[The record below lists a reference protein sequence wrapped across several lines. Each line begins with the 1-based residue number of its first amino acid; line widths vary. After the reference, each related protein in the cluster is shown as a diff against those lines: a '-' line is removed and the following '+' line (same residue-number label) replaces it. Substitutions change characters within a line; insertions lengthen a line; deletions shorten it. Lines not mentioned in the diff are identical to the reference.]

1 MSGHGPW
8 RIGIAERK
16 SRALSSSYG
25 VGRSMEK
32 DRQESPRECMHVN
45 TPNRL
50 ARAVF
55 RSALLWGLL
64 AALAF
69 YAPLRAG
76 VWHHPMVERYFMG
89 HWVEYVETVLFCV
102 GMAALVLK
110 ALGVIAQA
118 QSLHDPLVYSDGAPR
133 PAQELLQALRG
144 LPEDRRSG
152 LLANRLR
159 EALEAVVRRGT
170 ADRLDQ
176 DLQWLAEADAAR
188 AQAGYALVRIIVWAI
203 PILGFLGT
211 VIGITLAIASLSPQA
226 LEESL
231 PAVTGGLGTAFDTTA
246 LALALSMV
254 LMFVQFVVERM
265 EGRLL
270 ARVDALAPERL
281 ASLIEPVERGDA
293 HTGAVRRMAEA
304 VVKASERLVQRQ
316 AELWQASLEAAQE
329 RWARM
334 ADTSREQLEA
344 ALAAALRS
352 SLEGHARTLAEQAQA
367 AADRERLAVLRL
379 EETVASQTQAL
390 AAQQA
395 ELVRQGEVLLK
406 VVEATGQVQRLEDA
420 LNTNLASLAATQQLS
435 ETLVSLAAA
444 VQLLNAR
451 LGQLLAAPQVEIK
464 SHLKSKAA

>member
-1 MSGHGPW
+1 MS
-8 RIGIAERK
+8 
-16 SRALSSSYG
+16 
-25 VGRSMEK
+25 
-32 DRQESPRECMHVN
+32 

-50 ARAVF
+50 AQAVF

-76 VWHHPMVERYFMG
+76 VWHHPLVQRYFMG

-110 ALGVIAQA
+110 ALGVLAQA
-118 QSLHDPLVYSDGAPR
+118 RALHDPALFADSGPR
-133 PAQELLQALRG
+133 AADELLAALRG
-144 LPEDRRSG
+144 LPEERRRS
-152 LLANRLR
+152 LLVKRLC

-176 DLQWLAEADAAR
+176 DLQYLAEADAAR
-188 AQAGYALVRIIVWAI
+188 AQSGYALVRIIVWAI

-254 LMFVQFVVERM
+254 LMFVQFLVERM
-265 EGRLL
+265 ETRLL
-270 ARVDALAPERL
+270 ARVDALASARL
-281 ASLIEPVERGDA
+281 ASLIEPVDRGDA
-293 HTGAVRRMAEA
+293 QTAAVRRMAEA
-304 VVKASERLVQRQ
+304 VVKATERLVQRQ
-316 AELWQASLEAAQE
+316 AELWQASLDAAHERWTRMAEAAG
-329 RWARM
+329 A
-334 ADTSREQLEA
+334 QLES
-344 ALAAALRS
+344 ALAAALRG
-352 SLEGHARTLAEQAQA
+352 SLEAHARTLAEQSQA
-367 AADRERLAVLRL
+367 AAEHERQAVLRL
-379 EETVASQTQAL
+379 EETVAAQTQAL

-395 ELVRQGEVLLK
+395 ELVRQGEVLLR

-420 LNTNLASLAATQQLS
+420 LNSNLAALAATQQLS

-464 SHLKSKAA
+464 PHLKSKAA

>member
-1 MSGHGPW
+1 M
-8 RIGIAERK
+8 
-16 SRALSSSYG
+16 
-25 VGRSMEK
+25 VK
-32 DRQESPRECMHVN
+32 DRRESLLESMHVS

-50 ARAVF
+50 AQTIF

-76 VWHHPMVERYFMG
+76 LWHHPLVQRYFMG
-89 HWVEYVETVLFCV
+89 HWVEYVEMALFCV
-102 GMAALVLK
+102 GLAALVIK
-110 ALGVIAQA
+110 ALGVLAQA
-118 QSLHDPLVYSDGAPR
+118 HALQDPLVFGGEPR
-133 PAQELLQALRG
+133 PAHELLAALRT
-144 LPEDRRSG
+144 LPEDRRSS
-152 LLANRLR
+152 LLANRLC
-159 EALEAVVRRGT
+159 EALSSVVRHGT

-176 DLQWLAEADAAR
+176 DLQHLAATDAER
-188 AQAGYALVRIIVWAI
+188 AQSGYALVRIIVWAI

-254 LMFVQFVVERM
+254 LMFVQFIVERM
-265 EGRLL
+265 ETRLL
-270 ARVDALAPERL
+270 ARVDALASERL
-281 ASLIEPVERGDA
+281 ASLIEPADRGDA
-293 HTGAVRRMAEA
+293 HTAAVRRMAEA
-304 VVKASERLVQRQ
+304 VVKAADRLVHRQ
-316 AELWQASLEAAQE
+316 AELWQASLEAAQD
-329 RWARM
+329 RWTRM
-334 ADTSREQLEA
+334 ADASRQQLES
-344 ALAAALRS
+344 ALASALRG
-352 SLEGHARTLAEQAQA
+352 SLEVHARTLAEQSQA
-367 AADRERLAVLRL
+367 AAERERHAVLRL
-379 EETVASQTQAL
+379 EETVAAQTQAL

-420 LNTNLASLAATQQLS
+420 LNSNLASLAATQQLS

-464 SHLKSKAA
+464 PHPKSKAA

>member
-1 MSGHGPW
+1 
-8 RIGIAERK
+8 
-16 SRALSSSYG
+16 
-25 VGRSMEK
+25 
-32 DRQESPRECMHVN
+32 MHVN

-50 ARAVF
+50 AQAVF

-76 VWHHPMVERYFMG
+76 LWHHPLLQRYFMG
-89 HWVEYVETVLFCV
+89 HWVEYVETALFCV
-102 GMAALVLK
+102 GLAALVLK
-110 ALGVIAQA
+110 AVDNWFQA
-118 QSLHDPLVYSDGAPR
+118 RALHDPLVFIDDTPR
-133 PAQELLQALRG
+133 SPQELLAALRS
-144 LPEDRRSG
+144 LPEDRRNT

-159 EALEAVVRRGT
+159 EALEAVVRRGS
-170 ADRLDQ
+170 ADRVDQ
-176 DLQWLAEADAAR
+176 DLQYLAEADAAR
-188 AQAGYALVRIIVWAI
+188 AQSGYALVRIIVWAI

-265 EGRLL
+265 ETRLL
-270 ARVDALAPERL
+270 ARVDTLAAQRL
-281 ASLIEPVERGDA
+281 ASLMEPADHGDI

-316 AELWQASLEAAQE
+316 AELWQASLQAAHE
-329 RWARM
+329 RWTRM
-334 ADTSREQLEA
+334 ADASRQQLEA
-344 ALAAALRS
+344 ALEAALRG
-352 SLEGHARTLAEQAQA
+352 SLEAHARALAEQSQA
-367 AADRERLAVLRL
+367 AAQRERQALLQL
-379 EETVASQTQAL
+379 EETVTAQTQAL
-390 AAQQA
+390 AAQQT

-420 LNTNLASLAATQQLS
+420 LNSNLAALAATQQLS

-464 SHLKSKAA
+464 PHPKSKAA